1 MGMTAGGAKG
11 VKNDINITPLVD
23 VVLVLLIIFMVVTP
37 MLQRGRDVRLP
48 KAREIAKDEAHGD
61 PLVLSLTPD
70 RKIWV
75 ESVLFDEDKV
85 EEKVASEMA
94 IEPNRRVLLKGDESL
109 SVGAVREL
117 MDHAKK
123 AGAKSVELA
132 VEEIKQK

>member
-1 MGMTAGGAKG
+1 MGMAVGGSKG

-37 MLQRGRDVRLP
+37 MLQRGKDVHLP
-48 KAREIAKDEAHGD
+48 RAKQTGDDKQQAD

-75 ESVLFDEDKV
+75 ESVQYDEDKV
-85 EEKVASEMA
+85 EARVAQDIMA
-94 IEPNRRVLLKGDESL
+94 DPNKRVLLKGDEGL
-109 SVGAVREL
+109 SVGDVRQL

-123 AGAKSVELA
+123 GGAKTVELA
-132 VEEIKQK
+132 VEQIKTK

>member
-1 MGMTAGGAKG
+1 MGMAVGGSKG

-37 MLQRGRDVRLP
+37 MLQRGKDVHLP
-48 KAREIAKDEAHGD
+48 RAKQTGDDKQQAD

-75 ESVLFDEDKV
+75 ESVQYDEDKV
-85 EEKVASEMA
+85 EARVAQDIMA
-94 IEPNRRVLLKGDESL
+94 DPNKRVLLKGDEGL
-109 SVGAVREL
+109 SVGDVRSL

-123 AGAKSVELA
+123 GGAKTVELA
-132 VEEIKQK
+132 VEQIKAK

>member
-1 MGMTAGGAKG
+1 MGVAVGASKG

-37 MLQRGRDVRLP
+37 MLQRGRDVHLP
-48 KAREIAKDEAHGD
+48 KAKQTADDKQQAD

-70 RKIWV
+70 KKSWV
-75 ESVLFDEDKV
+75 ESQEFGEAQI
-85 EEKVASEMA
+85 EERIASEMA
-94 IEPNRRVLLKGDESL
+94 AEPNKRVLLKGDETIT
-109 SVGAVREL
+109 VGDVRKL